1 MSPRSGRRLRWTA
14 DGMLAVRQV
23 RREWLDELPAEDPR
37 AVRSRRDLVR
47 VNTWMMQPGIMA
59 RALLAHYGSVAPRVI
74 LDLGSGDG
82 MFMLRVAALLARRWR
97 NVSVTM
103 LDQQDI
109 VDPSTRRGFD
119 ALGWSSSTITGD
131 LFGVLRE
138 GRLPDA
144 DVITANL
151 FLHHFTDPQ
160 LAPLLAKLAPLAPLF
175 VACEPRRGALPLLG
189 SHLLWAIGC
198 NDVTRHDAVLSV
210 EAGFNG
216 RELSAL
222 WPEPSQ
228 WQLHEHA
235 AQLFTH
241 CFVARRSQ
249 ERAQHAI

>member
-1 MSPRSGRRLRWTA
+1 
-14 DGMLAVRQV
+14 MLAARQV
-23 RREWLDELPAEDPR
+23 QREWLDELPADDPR
-37 AVRSRRDLVR
+37 ALRSRRDLLR

-59 RALLAHYGSVAPRVI
+59 RALLAHYGYVAPRAI

-119 ALGWSSSTITGD
+119 ALGWSSKTITGD
-131 LFGVLRE
+131 LFVTLSE
-138 GRLPDA
+138 GRLPDVDA
-144 DVITANL
+144 ITANL
-151 FLHHFTDPQ
+151 FLHHFTESP
-160 LAPLLAKLAPLAPLF
+160 LASLLAKLAPMTPLF

-210 EAGFNG
+210 EAGFSG

-235 AQLFTH
+235 ARLFTH
-241 CFVARRSQ
+241 CFVARRIHGN
-249 ERAQHAI
+249 AQHAI

>member
-1 MSPRSGRRLRWTA
+1 
-14 DGMLAVRQV
+14 MLAARQV
-23 RREWLDELPAEDPR
+23 QREWLDELPTDDPR
-37 AVRSRRDLVR
+37 AVRSRHDLFR

-59 RALLAHYGSVAPRVI
+59 RELLAHYGPVAPRAI

-82 MFMLRVAALLARRWR
+82 TFMLRVAALLARRWR

-109 VDPSTRRGFD
+109 VEPSTRRGFD
-119 ALGWSSSTITGD
+119 ALGWSSKTTTGD
-131 LFGVLRE
+131 LFGTLRE
-138 GRLPDA
+138 GRLPDV
-144 DVITANL
+144 DVMTANL
-151 FLHHFTDPQ
+151 FLHHFTEPQ
-160 LAPLLAKLAPLAPLF
+160 LATLLARLAPLTPLF

-210 EAGFNG
+210 EAGFSG

-235 AQLFTH
+235 ARLFTH
-241 CFVARRSQ
+241 RFVACRIRGS
-249 ERAQHAI
+249 AQHAI